1 MRHPDY
7 VDYRSYASYT
17 KPVESEY
24 HAYEASGDVPKGFFE
39 RMIAKL
45 DEITGPAA
53 FHIVHDAIRAL
64 GERPESFPESR
75 LNELTARIAREIL
88 DENLRRNFL
97 RWIAT
102 ETQAAELN

>member
-1 MRHPDY
+1 
-7 VDYRSYASYT
+7 
-17 KPVESEY
+17 
-24 HAYEASGDVPKGFFE
+24 
-39 RMIAKL
+39 MIAKL

-97 RWIAT
+97 RWIAA
-102 ETQAAELN
+102 ETQTAELS